1 MNVFLLVVLIL
12 LHSCQ
17 SFFCKLFT
25 ANCKNE
31 SVSTP
36 LYAIIFGGVIGLVT
50 LILGGFSFS
59 PSAVTWIFGLGNA
72 VVLLLYNVALVG
84 CVRRGSYAFTNIC
97 SVFGGVLVP
106 MTVSLILWG
115 DTLSLVQIIAIVM
128 MLGSFIMINARG
140 LSLKGAQG
148 TFFLFCLLL
157 FIMNGSYGAVLD
169 GQQRLVGTSERDE
182 MIVISY
188 IGVMILSVIWLL
200 ITQKKQF
207 FSSLRMGGRALA
219 CGLTS
224 GAAAVAAVN
233 LLMYMISVLPSTIV
247 FTVDNGGVMVMAA
260 VFAALFLREKIAKH
274 QLPGYA
280 LALISLIMLGM

>member
-1 MNVFLLVVLIL
+1 
-12 LHSCQ
+12 
-17 SFFCKLFT
+17 
-25 ANCKNE
+25 
-31 SVSTP
+31 
-36 LYAIIFGGVIGLVT
+36 
-50 LILGGFSFS
+50 
-59 PSAVTWIFGLGNA
+59 
-72 VVLLLYNVALVG
+72 
-84 CVRRGSYAFTNIC
+84 
-97 SVFGGVLVP
+97 
-106 MTVSLILWG
+106 
-115 DTLSLVQIIAIVM
+115 
-128 MLGSFIMINARG
+128 
-140 LSLKGAQG
+140 
-148 TFFLFCLLL
+148 
-157 FIMNGSYGAVLD
+157 
-169 GQQRLVGTSERDE
+169 